1 MSGNKPCKSVLW
13 SCADFSRSGIRVFA
27 CPVESMSN
35 EITNMGLSVAF
46 AVNIC
51 ALLSVLMDRYRTVR
65 KEPTGRPL
73 AGCCSVLKRGFS
85 QPAPGQQG
93 RASELCELL
102 RCLLYERTRRALI
115 RLELDQQIPTMKAV
129 GGLRLC

>member
-1 MSGNKPCKSVLW
+1 MSS
-13 SCADFSRSGIRVFA
+13 
-27 CPVESMSN
+27 

-65 KEPTGRPL
+65 KAPTGCPL

-85 QPAPGQQG
+85 QPA
-93 RASELCELL
+93 RATKAEPASCVNSCAVSFCGE
-102 RCLLYERTRRALI
+102 TRRALI
-115 RLELDQQIPTMKAV
+115 RLELDQQIPTMKTV
-129 GGLRLC
+129 GGLRLHLRLKEADRIAAAVYRRRAF

>member
-1 MSGNKPCKSVLW
+1 MSS
-13 SCADFSRSGIRVFA
+13 
-27 CPVESMSN
+27 

-65 KEPTGRPL
+65 KAPTGWPL

-85 QPAPGQQG
+85 QPAPRHHG

-102 RCLLYERTRRALI
+102 CPLLCGENQEGADPM
-115 RLELDQQIPTMKAV
+115 ELDQQIPTMKAV
-129 GGLRLC
+129 GGL